1 MLELC
6 EYDRLYKYLF
16 VPFSKISPEPGGGDN
31 MDKDENEGAFNDE
44 APDPNQTSSVSLN
57 RSSSFLFDSLYHS
70 PLLADLS
77 PHQIPDQSDEEES
90 INQEMKEKCASS
102 TQERRRSELLANQ
115 EAEKQEAIQWGESF
129 FNLSEWGDSLL
140 IGEHYLE
147 RQSLFRQ
154 ADGTEQEHEQM
165 NPEQNVLCEGQ
176 MQPQLTTTP
185 QNEHDEK
192 NQGRLKNIKQRST
205 QESVKP
211 GGRQE
216 MGIEDVENA
225 KHVETKGEEK
235 ENKKKMDAILSHNT
249 VFKQP
254 FLQNAPESAF
264 DCSPGLQEIF
274 DRWPSMSDQ
283 PLQNTTE
290 GLTVIQ
296 THTAAAANTAGAPL
310 IPESSKQA
318 GKKREKLQQS
328 AATSNSKEGRPLRS
342 DSENLLERPGSA
354 GDLIPPTQE
363 TPPVTPRVKLTT
375 SSIQSPLNQLIPSS
389 RFQEK
394 LAIAKCPKT
403 PTGNHNLRSVVS
415 ASDNKSLESTTDH
428 HQKRGQEPQ
437 TLPNPELTTVLQSNL
452 KTTSTSET
460 LSPPRHSVP
469 PSSSQPQPLSDTES
483 PVFHESFTLQLSQ
496 DASVCSRNSGT
507 FSIIDVASD
516 RRLFE
521 MFIKEW
527 KTKQRYSLALACER
541 TEQPEGE
548 IGGKHKRGN

>member
-6 EYDRLYKYLF
+6 EYGRLYKYLF

-31 MDKDENEGAFNDE
+31 MNKDENEGAFNDE

-90 INQEMKEKCASS
+90 INQEVKEKRASS
-102 TQERRRSELLANQ
+102 TQERRHSELLAKQ

-154 ADGTEQEHEQM
+154 ADGTEQEHEQV

-216 MGIEDVENA
+216 IGIEDVENA

-235 ENKKKMDAILSHNT
+235 EKKKKMDAILSHNT

-283 PLQNTTE
+283 PLQNTTK
-290 GLTVIQ
+290 GLTAIQ
-296 THTAAAANTAGAPL
+296 THAAAANTAGAPL

-328 AATSNSKEGRPLRS
+328 ASTSNSKEGRPLRS

-375 SSIQSPLNQLIPSS
+375 SSIQSPLNQSIPSS

-394 LAIAKCPKT
+394 LAIAKCSKT

-460 LSPPRHSVP
+460 LGPPRHSVP
-469 PSSSQPQPLSDTES
+469 PSPQPLSDTES

-496 DASVCSRNSGT
+496 DASVCSSNSGT

-516 RRLFE
+516 RCLFE
-521 MFIKEW
+521 TFIKEW

>member
-6 EYDRLYKYLF
+6 EYGRLYKYLF

-31 MDKDENEGAFNDE
+31 MNKDENEGAFNDE

-90 INQEMKEKCASS
+90 INQEVKEKRASS

-154 ADGTEQEHEQM
+154 ADGTEQEHEQV

-192 NQGRLKNIKQRST
+192 NLKNIKQCST
-205 QESVKP
+205 QESVNP

-216 MGIEDVENA
+216 IGIEDVENA

-235 ENKKKMDAILSHNT
+235 EKKKKMDAILSHNT

-254 FLQNAPESAF
+254 FQQNAPESAF

-296 THTAAAANTAGAPL
+296 THAAAAANTAGAPL

-328 AATSNSKEGRPLRS
+328 AATSNSKEGRSLRS

-375 SSIQSPLNQLIPSS
+375 SSIQSPLNQSIPSS

-437 TLPNPELTTVLQSNL
+437 TQSNL

-460 LSPPRHSVP
+460 LGPPRHSVP
-469 PSSSQPQPLSDTES
+469 PSPQPLSDTES

-496 DASVCSRNSGT
+496 DASVCSSNSGT

-521 MFIKEW
+521 TFIKEW

>member
-1 MLELC
+1 M
-6 EYDRLYKYLF
+6 
-16 VPFSKISPEPGGGDN
+16 N
-31 MDKDENEGAFNDE
+31 KDENEGAFNDE

-90 INQEMKEKCASS
+90 INQEVKEKRASS

-154 ADGTEQEHEQM
+154 ADGTEQEHEQV

-192 NQGRLKNIKQRST
+192 NLKNIKQCST
-205 QESVKP
+205 QESVNP

-216 MGIEDVENA
+216 IGIEDVENA

-235 ENKKKMDAILSHNT
+235 EKKKEMDAILSHNT

-254 FLQNAPESAF
+254 FQQNAPESAF

-296 THTAAAANTAGAPL
+296 THAAAAANTAGAPL

-375 SSIQSPLNQLIPSS
+375 SSIQSPLNQSIPSS

-460 LSPPRHSVP
+460 LGPPRHSVP
-469 PSSSQPQPLSDTES
+469 PSPQPLSDTES

-496 DASVCSRNSGT
+496 DASVCSSNSGT

-521 MFIKEW
+521 TFIKEW